1 MVTLYVGGQKVGTLA
16 DAGKV
21 IAEFIA
27 RNHPVEFR
35 DDAGEVVGT
44 FIPKPPP
51 APPEPLIPW
60 EPDVTRDEIERRV
73 RAGARPVAQFSGT
86 PLPPGRRIEEMGAVQ
101 GTRREIPPGVVGVWR
116 RVTR

>member
-60 EPDVTRDEIERRV
+60 EPDVTRDEIERRK
-73 RAGARPVAQFSGT
+73 AE
-86 PLPPGRRIEEMGAVQ
+86 PGITFEEIKKRWG
-101 GTRREIPPGVVGVWR
+101 GE
-116 RVTR
+116 